1 MKVHHFQALV
11 LGALCLGAA
20 VLAAE
25 TYNHHQQLAG
35 IEAAARD
42 APADP
47 APSLRR
53 DIDALNSKV
62 VTLQPQ
68 IAALG
73 DAQNQHATAQTA
85 LDQQL
90 EELAASVR
98 ALQATPPGPSSAQLN
113 SLEQRVGTT
122 EATLTRLTT
131 RPDGPAPATAP
142 APTTDGKTKAKAPE
156 PPFTLQGVETRGAV
170 RFVAALPAG
179 AHALTTVHLLQ
190 PGDSLN
196 GWQLRAIRDDQ
207 AVFHVPGHGDR
218 TLPLP

>member
-1 MKVHHFQALV
+1 MKVHHFHALV
-11 LGALCLGAA
+11 LGTLCLGAA

-35 IEAAARD
+35 IEAVSRD

-47 APSLRR
+47 APALRR
-53 DIDALNSKV
+53 DIDALKSKV
-62 VTLQPQ
+62 VALQPQ

-73 DAQNQHATAQTA
+73 DAQNHHASVQTA
-85 LDQQL
+85 LGQQFD
-90 EELAASVR
+90 ELAASVR

-113 SLEQRVGTT
+113 SLEQRVGTA
-122 EATLTRLTT
+122 EATLTKLTT

-142 APTTDGKTKAKAPE
+142 APTTGGKTKAKAPE

-190 PGDSLN
+190 LGDSLN
-196 GWQLRAIRDDQ
+196 GWQLRAIRDDR
-207 AVFHVPGHGDR
+207 ALFHVPGHGER